1 MIRQCGLR
9 KLEADHATK
18 DGVVKKGIRSCVHL
32 INYPLFDPLADVG
45 SAQNHL
51 IGKQMAHCFRFSV
64 EYLLSIGLLRLD
76 QEQGVLDPNDL
87 AAFVA
92 HLFFTEPS
100 NFAFLSLLLSDDGN
114 TLKKLC
120 RRGRPNR
127 EERVVSILC
136 HLFCRSRILEST
148 ASWAQSHKSE
158 TGPSVVVLPRLS
170 DIGDIIHVAGGGQMR
185 EGEYIKDILMKHNA
199 HALKALV
206 AYTACFVQAYPEL
219 GADDILPLSQCRVP
233 ASQACRAKETDLD
246 EHMCRLRLPKV
257 LVRSSFFALSGHD
270 DAFFSSIQELSN
282 SARRGVFLD
291 PKMVPIFELYDDSEH
306 LSAHCLDFF
315 KHGQLDALVKY
326 NKMNRDSV
334 WEDLQSFS
342 LVLKA
347 LTAAMQRRHDSAKEQ
362 GRDTLFDDADVLDT
376 FRAITER
383 FSEKMRKMAA

>member
-1 MIRQCGLR
+1 
-9 KLEADHATK
+9 
-18 DGVVKKGIRSCVHL
+18 
-32 INYPLFDPLADVG
+32 
-45 SAQNHL
+45 
-51 IGKQMAHCFRFSV
+51 
-64 EYLLSIGLLRLD
+64 
-76 QEQGVLDPNDL
+76 
-87 AAFVA
+87 
-92 HLFFTEPS
+92 
-100 NFAFLSLLLSDDGN
+100 
-114 TLKKLC
+114 
-120 RRGRPNR
+120 
-127 EERVVSILC
+127 
-136 HLFCRSRILEST
+136 
-148 ASWAQSHKSE
+148 
-158 TGPSVVVLPRLS
+158 
-170 DIGDIIHVAGGGQMR
+170 MR

-270 DAFFSSIQELSN
+270 DAFSSIQELSN